1 MTTNAPDQRLSRSS
15 GQDIF
20 GIDAAGYHAGR
31 IGYPDAMYEALWT
44 RCNGQPDILEVGA
57 GTGLATEA
65 ILDRL
70 PRSLTVVEPS
80 ANLVAFMAERLHA
93 SQLRFV
99 VAGFLEADVAGPF
112 DLAVCAA
119 AFHWLEPQP
128 ALARVRR
135 LLRLDGVWAM
145 WWNSYRNAG
154 IGDPLSDA
162 VMPLLDGMAMP
173 PSEGRDSHYS
183 LDRALHERTLADAGF
198 DRVECHQYRRERQL
212 RTDQV
217 LALYQSYSYIRMLP
231 TEQRQQFLARLEA
244 SVERDFGGLAPN
256 IVLTT
261 CYSARSPA

>member
-1 MTTNAPDQRLSRSS
+1 MTTNVSNRRLSRSS

-20 GIDAAGYHAGR
+20 GIDATGYHAGR
-31 IGYPDAMYEALWT
+31 IGYPDALYDALWA
-44 RCNGQPDILEVGA
+44 RCDGQPDVLEIGA

-65 ILDRL
+65 VLDRS
-70 PRSLTVVEPS
+70 PRSLTVIEPS
-80 ANLVAFMAERLHA
+80 ASLVAFTAERLRA
-93 SQLRFV
+93 PQLRFV
-99 VAGFLEADVAGPF
+99 VGSFPDADLTGPF

-135 LLRLDGVWAM
+135 LLRPDGLWAM
-145 WWNSYRNAG
+145 WWNGYRNVG

-162 VMPLLDGMAMP
+162 VTPLLDGMAMP
-173 PSEGRDSHYS
+173 PSEGGEGHYS
-183 LDRALHERTLADAGF
+183 LNKALHTRTLVDAGF
-198 DRVECHQYRRERQL
+198 DGVECHQYRRERHL

-231 TEQRQQFLARLEA
+231 AEQRQKFLARLEA
-244 SVERDFGGLAPN
+244 LVNRDFGGLAPN
-256 IVLTT
+256 TVLTT